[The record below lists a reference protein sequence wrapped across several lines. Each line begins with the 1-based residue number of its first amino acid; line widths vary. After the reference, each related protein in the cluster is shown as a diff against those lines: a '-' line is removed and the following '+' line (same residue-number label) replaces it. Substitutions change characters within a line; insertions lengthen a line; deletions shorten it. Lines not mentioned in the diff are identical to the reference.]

1 VNPLA
6 LAGQAAAT
14 ANAVQGVQARNALA
28 AAYQNAPL
36 DPDTGLPNQGAII
49 KNLLSGPA
57 AWIAPDVIRSAQEQ
71 QQRQYGL
78 NQQALAQTT
87 NRTNAFNNA
96 MSPLIRLGP
105 NVTPGD
111 VFGAVSGL
119 HASGFP
125 TDEYVQDMAATMPTL
140 DPAQASDPGAQK
152 AYGQQLQSWI
162 LNHAARSWSPD
173 TNAGA
178 FRPNIDMVNTGGT
191 QRPVDVNAYSNPGI
205 TSMPPI
211 NQTLSPGEQVQPVPG
226 PPGPKG
232 QRTAMPLGTYAA
244 QQGYGALVPGAP
256 SPVFGTGRL
265 PAALRNPANAG
276 GAANGAPAPAAPQAS
291 SQVPAPMPVGLG
303 PGQNAAIEETGKQG
317 GDQAAA
323 LASSANDIPTRQG
336 MLSAMLGDMTRMDT
350 GPNSPMWGNFMG
362 RLSQLGLATPA
373 QAEGQAAREN
383 FAKMAS
389 QFAQQQAQKL
399 GVITNDKL
407 SASFA
412 SNPNEVF
419 TTLGNQGVIHV
430 FQGNEDALGAKN
442 AAWQQAQQSGTA
454 PDDFSRWSTQF
465 NKSFDP
471 RVFWLARMSGPE
483 RATLINGMT
492 PPDRQK
498 FQANV
503 VSAVNQGWVDPGS
516 LMARAPGAAPPASP
530 AVGSAPG
537 VGR

>member
-1 VNPLA
+1 M
-6 LAGQAAAT
+6 QSI
-14 ANAVQGVQARNALA
+14 QARNALA

-36 DPDTGLPNQGAII
+36 DPQTGLPNQGAII

-57 AWIAPDVIRSAQEQ
+57 AWMAPDVIRSAQEQ

-78 NQQALAQTT
+78 NQAALAQTT

-96 MSPLIRLGP
+96 MAPLIRLGP

-125 TDEYVQDMAATMPTL
+125 TDEYVQDMATTMPTL
-140 DPAQASDPGAQK
+140 DPAQANDPGAQK
-152 AYGQQLQSWI
+152 SYKQQLQSWI

-173 TNAGA
+173 TNASA
-178 FRPNIDMVNTGGT
+178 FRPNIDMVNTGGA

-211 NQTLSPGEQVQPVPG
+211 QQTLSPAEQVQPVPG

-265 PAALRNPANAG
+265 PPALRNPANG
-276 GAANGAPAPAAPQAS
+276 SGVANGASAPGITQAS
-291 SQVPAPMPVGLG
+291 TSQVSAPMPVGLG

-317 GDQAAA
+317 GEQSAA
-323 LASSANDIPTRQG
+323 LSASANDIPMRQG
-336 MLSAMLGDMTRMDT
+336 MLSGMLGDLTKMDT

-362 RLSQLGLATPA
+362 RLSQLGLTTPT

-430 FQGNEDALGAKN
+430 FQGNEDALGVKN

-454 PDDFSRWSTQF
+454 ADDFSQWSTQF

-471 RVFWLARMSGPE
+471 RVFWLSRMSGSE

-492 PPDRQK
+492 PADRQK

-516 LMARAPGAAPPASP
+516 LMARAQATAPAAALAGGSMPG
-530 AVGSAPG
+530 
-537 VGR
+537 GRK